1 MKMPS
6 VCTVKVL
13 AIQFA
18 MSVKVKQP
26 YNQRFMFLIYRHI
39 YLSVIIIYMFC
50 YEHQKC
56 TNNSSVYQLLIFV
69 LVLL

>member
-18 MSVKVKQP
+18 MSVKAKQP
-26 YNQRFMFLIYRHI
+26 FNQRFMFLI
-39 YLSVIIIYMFC
+39 
-50 YEHQKC
+50 
-56 TNNSSVYQLLIFV
+56 
-69 LVLL
+69 

>member
-18 MSVKVKQP
+18 MSVKAKQP
-26 YNQRFMFLIYRHI
+26 YNQGSCFELTDTFT
-39 YLSVIIIYMFC
+39 YL
-50 YEHQKC
+50 
-56 TNNSSVYQLLIFV
+56 
-69 LVLL
+69 

>member
-18 MSVKVKQP
+18 MSVKAKQP
-26 YNQRFMFLIYRHI
+26 FNQRFMFLIYIHI
-39 YLSVIIIYMFC
+39 YLSVIIIYMF
-50 YEHQKC
+50 
-56 TNNSSVYQLLIFV
+56 LL
-69 LVLL
+69 